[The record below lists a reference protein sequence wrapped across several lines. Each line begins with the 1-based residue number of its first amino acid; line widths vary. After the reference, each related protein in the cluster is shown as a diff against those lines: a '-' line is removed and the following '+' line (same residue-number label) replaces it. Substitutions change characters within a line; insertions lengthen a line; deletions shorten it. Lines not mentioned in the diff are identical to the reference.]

1 MKINFKKFNISFT
14 TTFVVFFFC
23 YVSFNYLALI
33 MPSTAFQIFSF
44 IFKFLYLIITD
55 IVLLFFLF
63 FWSDIL
69 RKFKKHTNKKYLF
82 EIIRTNW
89 LIIMIG
95 FFNLVIFVQINFIIN
110 LNAVVKTMLLFVHF
124 EEYLGLLII
133 YYVFYLILTL
143 IFITNLIIVKAY
155 NKFLNALFF
164 IANDNFVT
172 AVKLIFETDETL
184 KITEVEIKWYQ
195 LFGNKRINFIK
206 QSILIDKLRQSE
218 KIVQFKKETC
228 PPLLIN

>member
-1 MKINFKKFNISFT
+1 MKINFRKFNISFT
-14 TTFVVFFFC
+14 TTFLLFFFC
-23 YVSFNYLALI
+23 YVSFNYLILI
-33 MPSTAFQIFSF
+33 MPNTVFQIVSF

-69 RKFKKHTNKKYLF
+69 RKFKKHANKKYLF

-95 FFNLVIFVQINFIIN
+95 FFNLIIFAQINFIIN
-110 LNAVVKTMLLFVHF
+110 LNAVVKTMLMFVHF

-133 YYVFYLILTL
+133 YYIFYLVLTL
-143 IFITNLIIVKAY
+143 IFITNLIIVKVY

-164 IANDNFVT
+164 RANDNFAT
-172 AVKLIFETDETL
+172 ALNLIFETEDILE
-184 KITEVEIKWYQ
+184 INDVEIKWYQ
-195 LFGNKRINFIK
+195 LFGNQRINFIK

-228 PPLLIN
+228 PPLLIF